1 MKRQA
6 KGQIGK
12 QSRTVAA
19 LRTLLL
25 ILLALVLGVKF
36 YTWNAMSL
44 VGNRLPMPFGYGASV
59 VLSGSMEP
67 NLSVNDLVIIKETQD
82 VNVGD
87 VIVYE
92 SGGEMIIHR
101 VLNVDGDTIITQG
114 DANNI
119 ADEPFDVSS
128 VRGKMIASFPAVG
141 GLVRILKTP
150 AGTIGLLVAAFLL
163 IELSYHRES
172 QEDEEIKEMKAEIRR
187 LKEEKEKN
195 LSQEPTDGT
204 EQNRRGGARNGDV
217 NEI

>member
-1 MKRQA
+1 
-6 KGQIGK
+6 
-12 QSRTVAA
+12 
-19 LRTLLL
+19 
-25 ILLALVLGVKF
+25 
-36 YTWNAMSL
+36 MSL

>member
-1 MKRQA
+1 MRRQA
-6 KGQIGK
+6 NGHNANRSWIA
-12 QSRTVAA
+12 VA
-19 LRTLLL
+19 LRTVLL
-25 ILLALVLGVKF
+25 ILLAVLLGVKL
-36 YTWNAMSL
+36 YAWNAKSL
-44 VGNRLPMPFGYGASV
+44 VGNSMPMPFGYGVSV

-92 SGGEMIIHR
+92 RNGELIIHR
-101 VLNVDGDTIITQG
+101 VLSVDGETIITQG

-150 AGTIGLLVAAFLL
+150 AGTIVLLAAAIIL
-163 IELSYHRES
+163 IELSYRHQRK
-172 QEDEEIKEMKAEIRR
+172 EDDEIKEIKEEIRR
-187 LKEEKEKN
+187 LKEEKENN
-195 LSQEPTDGT
+195 LPQEQENGA

>member
-1 MKRQA
+1 
-6 KGQIGK
+6 
-12 QSRTVAA
+12 
-19 LRTLLL
+19 
-25 ILLALVLGVKF
+25 
-36 YTWNAMSL
+36 
-44 VGNRLPMPFGYGASV
+44 
-59 VLSGSMEP
+59 
-67 NLSVNDLVIIKETQD
+67 VIIKETQD

-172 QEDEEIKEMKAEIRR
+172 QEDEEIKEIKAEIRR
-187 LKEEKEKN
+187 LKEEKENN

-204 EQNRRGGARNGDV
+204 ERNRRGGARNGDV